1 MTEPLFLD
9 SLPEL
14 DRSFSKQAGFA
25 SRLSENIDNWPQE
38 LTSELMKQLPYLSDY
53 EMNVNLAK
61 VDPQRGFAFG
71 YADVSNK
78 TERPEVE
85 HTEAGLPHVR
95 IPLVVEDR
103 AVKPFSVFLDGEK
116 VMPLN
121 EDRVREILFNPG
133 TFDLST
139 STPRDPSLVESTMP
153 PQRSGMG
160 QGGEYKQA
168 SVKTAGVIQNKVN
181 QAAEGAAKH
190 LVGKYGK
197 HVAGGV
203 ASGAVLSGTAGYLGA
218 KAGSKEKKA
227 SSMEKNAAMKTVEK
241 YYGDGGVWQIV
252 DMWMEEFHRLNS
264 QPISELDKEARV
276 KTAFN
281 HISKPQWDAIYK
293 SDGVQKAV
301 QKNGTVSH
309 PEVTNK
315 VYETAAKIYGFHP
328 KVYSKP
334 PEMKAIE
341 QKAKDIAKGTEKKPG
356 APGKAKTAGDLAC
369 GPGMS
374 GGWLDQFKGSSLLQ
388 QAISLEEQ
396 NLALEVADMERRQ
409 KQSKAMRHDQKHWQQ
424 MDDLRM
430 KRRALELELAKTSLG
445 SEKKASLLIAIA
457 PTIREKDRDA
467 FIDKVALDPTLRA
480 GFARSGIGKTL
491 VQVMDRE
498 KYATT
503 KEMMES
509 LADRIEPTAV
519 TIQKLPGGTFLFK
532 AANTGAFSPQTAQG
546 QVLPGDEAAEA
557 MGQEQ
562 AMAMQPGQVATAVA
576 EPVEEKPLYEMN
588 EKPVDEFG
596 EWLVQDAMGNQIMG
610 WVFPQM
616 LSWDGEFSPQP
627 IALFTNGSAYAVQE
641 TIAGRMVGKGTT
653 FPVDEPRGDGVF
665 YSTEGGGAICTAP
678 ITIGSAAM
686 GPDGAQVL
694 MGQDLF
700 GNQVQVHLAEG
711 ISRPTRV
718 TDVEYALP
726 KSWKFMR
733 LNGQTQLQSDPVA
746 MNQATKTA
754 SMKSG
759 VTLFYNGSF
768 NLEGGCGLNKLA
780 QSFRYD
786 LDPVST
792 EFMLGV
798 LGVEGPK
805 AKQKMAEARKKGHVK
820 MAGLKTITLLSERY
834 AEATKTASALISK
847 IPNLR
852 RDLTKEAA
860 AMEDEGTVDSLLAL
874 NFINP
879 ENLGIFVSYMPD
891 LEQTSEKLAEMLLSS
906 YLGMKQLPEGAIER
920 GMKNLEEVLIAL
932 KAVQHAEA

>member
-1 MTEPLFLD
+1 MSEPLFLD

-14 DRSFSKQAGFA
+14 DRSFSKHAGFA
-25 SRLSENIDNWPQE
+25 SRLSENVDNWPQE

-61 VDPQRGFAFG
+61 VDQQRGFAFG

-78 TERPEVE
+78 TERPEME
-85 HTEAGLPHVR
+85 HQEAGLPHVR
-95 IPLVVEDR
+95 IPLVIEDR

-139 STPRDPSLVESTMP
+139 SAPRDPSLVEATMP

-168 SVKTAGVIQNKVN
+168 SA
-181 QAAEGAAKH
+181 
-190 LVGKYGK
+190 
-197 HVAGGV
+197 
-203 ASGAVLSGTAGYLGA
+203 
-218 KAGSKEKKA
+218 
-227 SSMEKNAAMKTVEK
+227 MEKNASMKTVEK
-241 YYGDGGVWQIV
+241 YYGNGGVWQIV
-252 DMWMEEFHRLNS
+252 DMWMDEFNRLNS
-264 QPISELDKEARV
+264 LPIQDMDKEAMV

-293 SDGVQKAV
+293 SDAIQKIV
-301 QKNGTVSH
+301 SKHGTVGH

-315 VYETAAKIYGFHP
+315 VYEMASKTFGFHP
-328 KVYSKP
+328 KVYSKT

-341 QKAKDIAKGTEKKPG
+341 AKSKDIAKGATQKPGGAKPG
-356 APGKAKTAGDLAC
+356 ASKPMAK
-369 GPGMS
+369 S
-374 GGWLDQFKGSSLLQ
+374 
-388 QAISLEEQ
+388 
-396 NLALEVADMERRQ
+396 
-409 KQSKAMRHDQKHWQQ
+409 
-424 MDDLRM
+424 
-430 KRRALELELAKTSLG
+430 
-445 SEKKASLLIAIA
+445 ASLLIAIA

-467 FIDKVALDPTLRA
+467 FIDKVASDPTLRA
-480 GFARSGIGKTL
+480 GFSRSGIGKTL
-491 VQVMDRE
+491 VQVMDQE

-503 KEMMES
+503 AEMMES

-532 AANTGAFSPQTAQG
+532 AANTGAFSQQTAQG
-546 QVLPGDEAAEA
+546 QVMPGDEAAEA

-562 AMAMQPGQVATAVA
+562 AMAMQPGQVATAVS

-610 WVFPQM
+610 WVFPQV
-616 LSWDGEFSPQP
+616 LSWDGEFTPQP
-627 IALFTNGSAYAVQE
+627 ISLFTNGSAYALQD

-678 ITIGSAAM
+678 ITIGSATM
-686 GPDGAQVL
+686 GPDGAQAL

-700 GNQVQVHLAEG
+700 GNQVSVHLAEG

-718 TDVEYALP
+718 SDVEYALP

-733 LNGQTQLQSDPVA
+733 LNGQTQLASDPVS
-746 MNQATKTA
+746 MNQATKHA
-754 SMKSG
+754 EAKSG

-780 QSFRYD
+780 HDFRYD
-786 LDPVST
+786 LDPVTT

-798 LGVEGPK
+798 LGVAGPK
-805 AKQKMAEARKKGHVK
+805 AKQKMAEARKKGHIK

-860 AMEDEGTVDSLLAL
+860 AMEDEGTVDNLLAL

-879 ENLGIFVSYMPD
+879 ENLGIFVSYMPE

-906 YLGMKQLPEGAIER
+906 YLGMKELPEGAIER
-920 GMKNLEEVLIAL
+920 GMRNLEEVLTAL